1 MRDMGG
7 LAGYP
12 GDRKDIRLNEAQGH
26 KEEEEK
32 IGLGSTGVESTQ

>member
-1 MRDMGG
+1 MVTGDRGG

-32 IGLGSTGVESTQ
+32 I